1 MTRFSTQTPKEQVL
15 LRMEPVTQAICG
27 ALGTALKETKRSFHG
42 LGTPLLAE
50 KPCDKS
56 FFSHTMRYI
65 TRRSLDEQGM
75 QTRVEDDTENPYQ
88 LGQAPNTGIFLQ
100 APGIFARLLKAPL
113 DEDLPRAGSDSRI
126 EFYEQRQYKLPFPD
140 FDGKVDIIPEP
151 DNAFHLVYAWD
162 VDPEFTRVYLK
173 LVCPNHRSGKH
184 EWQHIFPAIEI
195 RGSESGSG
203 VDAPQQIGSQTS
215 IASMAAQAD
224 TDLDLSPRKSDKKEQ
239 VKQVAVSKRA

>member
-1 MTRFSTQTPKEQVL
+1 
-15 LRMEPVTQAICG
+15 
-27 ALGTALKETKRSFHG
+27 
-42 LGTPLLAE
+42 
-50 KPCDKS
+50 
-56 FFSHTMRYI
+56 MRYV

-75 QTRVEDDTENPYQ
+75 QTRVEDETENPYQ

-100 APGIFARLLKAPL
+100 APGIYARLLKAPL

-140 FDGKVDIIPEP
+140 FDRNVDTPEP

-195 RGSESGSG
+195 RGSESGTG
-203 VDAPQQIGSQTS
+203 VGAPPVGPQTS
-215 IASMAAQAD
+215 IATMAAQAD
-224 TDLDLSPRKSDKKEQ
+224 TDLDLSLRKDGKKEQ
-239 VKQVAVSKRA
+239 VKQGAVSKRA